1 MLKDLKEYIQ
11 ANKKE
16 VVVLSVGALLILV
29 VSLLGLFVSG
39 DEKLHIPEEFDDS
52 ERAVSRLMTRS
63 ALALNDSVEKLNDLE
78 EGEAMLGLTMI
89 EQRESI
95 EDIKDDLQ
103 DMLEEISVM
112 SDSANAVTPI
122 ALRGIS
128 SDMAQVA
135 FIASEFMV
143 GSVTKL
149 NQIFNNFEEGALDN
163 QDALINDLN
172 GDLVALNQALRQYGL
187 LTDKFNEVLSAYEEM
202 AVEEE

>member
-1 MLKDLKEYIQ
+1 
-11 ANKKE
+11 
-16 VVVLSVGALLILV
+16 VLSVGALLILV